1 MAMALFSRL
10 ESFNSVSILKVLHH
24 LFPHRVYNLVKQM
37 LTKKLMTTS
46 KWISSI
52 AVHPGGDNVITGSYD
67 ARLTWFDL
75 DLSAKPYRTLR
86 HHKRAIRQ
94 VRA

>member
-1 MAMALFSRL
+1 
-10 ESFNSVSILKVLHH
+10 
-24 LFPHRVYNLVKQM
+24 M

-67 ARLTWFDL
+67 AKLTWFDL

-94 VRA
+94 VSGFWVDG